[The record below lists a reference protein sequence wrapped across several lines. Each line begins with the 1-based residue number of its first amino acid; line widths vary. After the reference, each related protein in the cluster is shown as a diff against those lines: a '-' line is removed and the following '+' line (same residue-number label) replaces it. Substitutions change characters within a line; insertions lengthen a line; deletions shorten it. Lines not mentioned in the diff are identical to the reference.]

1 MQLIIQGVSALKH
14 STLGD
19 LADTELKILIRTKN
33 KVINKVIRPGMT
45 SGGIKKLTFRLEN
58 VI

>member
-1 MQLIIQGVSALKH
+1 MQLIIQAVSALKP

-33 KVINKVIRPGMT
+33 KVINNVIRPGMT

-58 VI
+58 IV